1 MSGTMVVLLRA
12 FDVRYLEDDAMTCW
26 HARVRVRVRRF
37 GTCPDMS
44 LALPKCSEYDEKKY
58 IGYQDAFALLVPKL
72 IKIWNK
78 VVIASCN
85 KGWQLH
91 RLVTIKLSQ
100 QVWYH
105 VKSCYQSDDNKLV
118 VASWNN
124 SNVIICSQ
132 TNCYKPVANTSCW
145 QVVQKRNWLGKL
157 QSLGGEKLRK
167 YIYCFWIVNI
177 GYQFSSL
184 SHKQSALNIYNCL

>member
-91 RLVTIKLSQ
+91 RTCYKLSQ
-100 QVWYH
+100 QDLVLPARNNLLPGWRQQTLWQLDEITAMLQVLH
-105 VKSCYQSDDNKLV
+105 RLATTRLRTHLIGKLRTF
-118 VASWNN
+118 AAESIWNVTK
-124 SNVIICSQ
+124 NVI
-132 TNCYKPVANTSCW
+132 P
-145 QVVQKRNWLGKL
+145 
-157 QSLGGEKLRK
+157 SLPK
-167 YIYCFWIVNI
+167 FND
-177 GYQFSSL
+177 
-184 SHKQSALNIYNCL
+184 